1 MNRLRDR
8 LARRYARAFLNV
20 FSSSLSPQDLESFK
34 EMARFLTKHSH
45 ACFLMELSLLPEQT
59 KIKAVTDLC
68 KQFKLP
74 AFCQKLWML
83 LIKHQRTSLL
93 PEILY
98 LIVDLHQHDAHIM
111 TFTVSSSV
119 DLSDQQ
125 KQKIEKFL
133 HTHVKGSV
141 SCSYVLDKKLIAGIR
156 LQSDS
161 LLWENSVQGSL
172 RMLHES
178 LG

>member
-20 FSSSLSPQDLESFK
+20 FSTTLSSSDLENLK
-34 EMARFLTKHSH
+34 KMAKFLSKHSH
-45 ACFLMELSLLPEQT
+45 ACFLMELSLLPEDV
-59 KIKAVTDLC
+59 KIKAIIDVC
-68 KQFKLP
+68 KRFNLSDP
-74 AFCQKLWML
+74 CHKLWL
-83 LIKHQRTSLL
+83 LLVKHQRASLF
-93 PEILY
+93 PDVLY
-98 LIVDLHQHDAHIM
+98 LIVELYQRDANIM
-111 TFTVSSSV
+111 TFTVSSSMA
-119 DLSDQQ
+119 LSDHQ

-141 SCSYVLDKKLIAGIR
+141 LCSYILDQKLIAGIR

-161 LLWENSVQGSL
+161 LLWENSIQRSL
-172 RMLHES
+172 RMLQES